1 MARRTPTPW
10 SLTNGLLFGLA
21 AGVLL
26 ALAQTALAVAAGEG
40 PLVPVRMSAA
50 VVLGP
55 PAFTP
60 QVSTALAVAVGLGVH
75 LVIAAGWGVVYALLD
90 AMLPVDG
97 RGRWEF
103 QAAVGMLFGIFVWL
117 VDFQLLA
124 RGYFPWFL
132 SVPQF
137 LQIVWHAVFLGL
149 PMALL
154 FTAAERR
161 RAPVPE
167 PTP

>member
-1 MARRTPTPW
+1 MARRNAAPW
-10 SLTNGLLFGLA
+10 SWTNGLLFGVA

-26 ALAQTALAVAAGEG
+26 ALAETALAVAAGES
-40 PLVPVRMSAA
+40 PFVPARMSAA
-50 VVLGP
+50 VVLGT

-60 QVSTALAVAVGLGVH
+60 QVSTALAVVAGLGVH
-75 LVIAAGWGVVYALLD
+75 LVIAAGWGLVYSLLD

-132 SVPQF
+132 GVPQF
-137 LQIVWHAVFLGL
+137 LQIVWHALFLGL
-149 PMALL
+149 PLALL

-161 RAPVPE
+161 RAPVAE

>member
-1 MARRTPTPW
+1 MERRTPTPW
-10 SLTNGLLFGLA
+10 SLTNGLLFGVA

-26 ALAQTALAVAAGEG
+26 ALAEIALAVAAGDS
-40 PLVPVRMSAA
+40 PFYPVRMSAA

-60 QVSTALAVAVGLGVH
+60 QVSTGVAVAVGLAVH
-75 LVIAAGWGVVYALLD
+75 LTISAGWGLMYSLLD
-90 AMLPVDG
+90 ALLPTDG

-117 VDFQLLA
+117 VDFQFLA

-132 SVPQF
+132 DAPQF
-137 LQIVWHAVFLGL
+137 LQIVWHAVFMGL
-149 PMALL
+149 PLALL

-161 RAPVPE
+161 RTPLVE
-167 PTP
+167 PSP

>member
-1 MARRTPTPW
+1 MARRILTPW
-10 SLTNGLLFGLA
+10 SLTNGLLFGVA
-21 AGVLL
+21 AGVML
-26 ALAQTALAVAAGEG
+26 ALAETALAVAAGES
-40 PLVPVRMSAA
+40 PFVPVRMTAA
-50 VVLGP
+50 VVLGT

-60 QVSTALAVAVGLGVH
+60 QVSTAAAVAVGLLVH
-75 LVIAAGWGVVYALLD
+75 LVIAAGWGVVYSLLD

-132 SVPQF
+132 GVPQF
-137 LQIVWHAVFLGL
+137 LQIVWHAVFMGL
-149 PMALL
+149 PMAML
-154 FTAAERR
+154 FTMAERR

-167 PTP
+167 PSP

>member
-1 MARRTPTPW
+1 MARRTSTPW

-26 ALAQTALAVAAGEG
+26 ALAETALAVAAGEG

-60 QVSTALAVAVGLGVH
+60 QVSTALAIAVGLGVH

-90 AMLPVDG
+90 AMLPLDG

-117 VDFQLLA
+117 VNFQLLG

>member
-1 MARRTPTPW
+1 H
-10 SLTNGLLFGLA
+10 LA
-21 AGVLL
+21 A
-26 ALAQTALAVAAGEG
+26 AAGCG
-40 PLVPVRMSAA
+40 
-50 VVLGP
+50 
-55 PAFTP
+55 
-60 QVSTALAVAVGLGVH
+60 GVCS
-75 LVIAAGWGVVYALLD
+75 LLE
-90 AMLPVDG
+90 AILPVDG
-97 RGRWEF
+97 RGRWAF

-161 RAPVPE
+161 RAPVAE

>member
-1 MARRTPTPW
+1 
-10 SLTNGLLFGLA
+10 
-21 AGVLL
+21 
-26 ALAQTALAVAAGEG
+26 
-40 PLVPVRMSAA
+40 
-50 VVLGP
+50 
-55 PAFTP
+55 
-60 QVSTALAVAVGLGVH
+60 
-75 LVIAAGWGVVYALLD
+75 
-90 AMLPVDG
+90 
-97 RGRWEF
+97 RWEF

-124 RGYFPWFL
+124 RGYFPWLL

-161 RAPVPE
+161 RTPVAE